1 MGKYIVNGGTILNGE
16 VFISGA
22 KNSVLPILAATILNG
37 GVTVLKNVPIL
48 SDVTISLDI
57 LKNLGCFVTIKND
70 KIIIDSS
77 NIHNTD
83 VPDELVKKMRSSII
97 FLGSL
102 LARFK
107 KAKISYP
114 GGCNLGKRP
123 IDFHLKS
130 FEKLNITIQE
140 NNNIIEASSFEI
152 IGNEI
157 NLPFASVGATQ
168 NIILASIFAQN
179 ETIIYNAAKEPEI
192 VDLQNFLNEMGA
204 CVSGAGTEK
213 IIIKGVKKLKKYCEY
228 TIMPDRIEAG
238 TFLCLAACTGG
249 EITVKNIVPKHLN
262 SLIEI
267 LKKTNCTIEQG
278 NDYIKLTRKGNIKS
292 IDFLETAPYPLFP
305 TDLQPQLM
313 VLLCLANNEVSIIKE
328 SIFEARNMH
337 IPELNKMGANIK
349 EDNSTFIIN
358 GIKNFKGCQVVSK
371 DLRGGAALIMAA
383 ICAKGSTTILG
394 SEYVERGYENIE
406 HKLRN
411 LGADIQYIKD

>member
-1 MGKYIVNGGTILNGE
+1 MGKYIVNGGKILNGE

-57 LKNLGCFVTIKND
+57 LRNLGCFVIIKDD

-123 IDFHLKS
+123 IDFHLKG

-140 NNNIIEASSFEI
+140 NNNIIEASSCEI
-152 IGNEI
+152 IGNHI
-157 NLPFASVGATQ
+157 HLPFASVGATQ

-192 VDLQNFLNEMGA
+192 IDLQNFLNEMGA
-204 CVSGAGTEK
+204 CVFGAGTDK

-238 TFLCLAACTGG
+238 TFLCLAACNGG

-262 SLIEI
+262 SLTEI
-267 LKKTNCTIEQG
+267 LKKTNCSIEQG
-278 NDYIKLTRKGNIKS
+278 DDYIKLTRKGDIKS

-358 GIKNFKGCQVVSK
+358 GIKNFKGCEVFSK

-383 ICAKGSTTILG
+383 ICAQGTTTILG